1 MNFRAS
7 SSIFDPHLAFFYSI
21 IYDARCKR
29 TNRETMEYFEKDFGK
44 ILKANAL
51 KQRRLMLKYDTDC
64 MRVYD
69 RNLEE
74 FPVTVDLYGKYARIT
89 DYSRD
94 GMDDPAR
101 ETCCDIAG
109 RMLYIEKDH
118 VIFYHREKRE
128 GREQHGILSDTS
140 VVTTVKEN
148 GLTFTVDLTKRI
160 DTGLFL
166 DHAVTRQMVRE
177 HSQGLRVLNLFSYT
191 GAFSVY
197 AMGGGARSV
206 VSVDLSATYTDWARK
221 NLQDNGFSGE
231 ACPCVAMDAW
241 KYVGGAVRDGKKFDL
256 IIFDPPAFSN
266 SHKMDSDFDVQRD
279 YARWLR
285 VLNVLLADDGLLLF
299 SNNLGSFQLDKRL
312 ISGFDVREI
321 TWDVAAPGFAHKK
334 GTARTWLL
342 AKTET
347 VRLHQ
352 DELVFPPMN
361 EAAEMQQ
368 DVVQMSEEEKKQE
381 GLDEAAVTETDQHVE
396 QEAPKAKKTTKKSTK
411 TTKSA
416 SKKTEAPEDEVKTDA
431 EAPAQPEAEAPASET
446 VEPSADSQPEAEEK
460 ADDDVLTLHWSD
472 DEPKTAKNAEDESE
486 ADASEDAEPETEE
499 DRMAIAKKAFQPR
512 PYGQG
517 RKDHDDQDEDAE
529 GEEEE
534 DADAESSD
542 AGDEDSD
549 RRGGDRGG
557 YGRRDDDRRGGY
569 GDRGGYGRRDDSRGS
584 YGDRGG
590 YGRRDDDRRGGYGD
604 RGGYGRRDD
613 SRGSYGDRGGY
624 GRRDDDRRGGY
635 GDRGGYGRRD
645 DSRGSYGDRGGYGRR
660 DDDRRGGYGDR
671 GGYGRRDD
679 SRGSYGDRGGYG
691 RRDDSRGSYGDRG
704 GYGRRDD
711 DRRGGYG
718 DRGGYGRRD
727 DSRGSYGD
735 RGGYGRRD
743 DSRGSYGDRGGYGR
757 RDDSRGGYGDRGG
770 FGRRDDNRRGGFGG
784 DRGFSRPDRY
794 SDDRR
799 GGFGKDRP
807 DRKPKPYGFDKF
819 RDTKTR
825 GENEND
831 NFFWLDD
838 DKKNKKDDT

>member
-1 MNFRAS
+1 
-7 SSIFDPHLAFFYSI
+7 
-21 IYDARCKR
+21 
-29 TNRETMEYFEKDFGK
+29 MEYFEKDFGK

-321 TWDVAAPGFAHKK
+321 TWEVAAPGFAHKK

-361 EAAEMQQ
+361 EAAEVQQ
-368 DVVQMSEEEKKQE
+368 DVPQMSEEEKKQE

-431 EAPAQPEAEAPASET
+431 ETPTQPEAEAPASET

-569 GDRGGYGRRDDSRGS
+569 GDRGGYGRRDDDRRGG

-590 YGRRDDDRRGGYGD
+590 YGRRDDSRGGYGD

-624 GRRDDDRRGGY
+624 GRRDDDRRGG
-635 GDRGGYGRRD
+635 
-645 DSRGSYGDRGGYGRR
+645 YGDRGGYGRR

-711 DRRGGYG
+711 SRGSYG